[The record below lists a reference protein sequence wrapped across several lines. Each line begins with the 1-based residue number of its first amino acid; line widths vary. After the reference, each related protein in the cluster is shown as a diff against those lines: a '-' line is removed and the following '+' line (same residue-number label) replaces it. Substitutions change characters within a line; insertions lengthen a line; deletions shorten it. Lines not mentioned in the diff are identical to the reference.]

1 MSDTAKSYSAE
12 SQQTHNAR
20 TPGAKR
26 AAPGEYYFDMTKVNS
41 IMGGPAYSTVFG
53 GCVEGERM
61 IAALMRMPAGTGAE
75 PHSHPNEQWVY
86 ILEGT
91 MDSTVNGKRHLAGPG
106 SAVYIPADTIHH
118 ATATKDGDVVFF
130 TVKDASHGL
139 HGVKKQNA

>member
-1 MSDTAKSYSAE
+1 MSRQKGTAAQASAP
-12 SQQTHNAR
+12 R

-26 AAPGEYYFDMTKVNS
+26 AGPSEYYFDMAKLNS
-41 IMGGPAYSTVFG
+41 IMGGPEYSSAFG

-61 IAALMRMPAGTGAE
+61 IVALMRMPAGTGSE

-91 MDSTVNGKRHLAGPG
+91 MDSLVNGKHQLVRRG
-106 SAVYIPADTIHH
+106 SAVYIPANTIHH
-118 ATATKDGDVVFF
+118 AKATPDADVVFF

-139 HGVKKQNA
+139 HGIKAGTN

>member
-1 MSDTAKSYSAE
+1 MPDNVKTQA
-12 SQQTHNAR
+12 TIDAR

-26 AAPGEYYFDMTKVNS
+26 AGPGEYYFDMTKVNS
-41 IMGGPAYSTVFG
+41 IMGGPAYSSVFG

-86 ILEGT
+86 VLEGT
-91 MDSTVNGKRHLAGPG
+91 MDSIVDGHRHLAGPG
-106 SAVYIPADTIHH
+106 SAIYIPAGTIHN
-118 ATATKDGDVVFF
+118 AKATKDGDVIFF

-139 HGVKKQNA
+139 HGIKAKNA